1 MLTCWHHALCW
12 FKVIFF
18 WHIDILALNFQSL
31 SLKPVNFDWFSSPQ
45 SDVWFYFS
53 SGCEITGCFFVP
65 LINWTS
71 SFDVLVSTSWKP
83 TTVGLLGSPHG
94 PAGIRWSLVSWSR
107 RAETTSGIAGARSFA
122 PWSTVGLGQ
131 RCRYIDTKNPKFNSK
146 FCPWKVTIQPNRKV
160 RIVFQASFFRGHVK
174 LGEGKGIFWY
184 HCQLYLSGVL
194 TIKINAVPR
203 DTLGSLL

>member
-1 MLTCWHHALCW
+1 MEIHTATNFNVVLLRLMPTCWHHALCR
-12 FKVIFF
+12 FKVTFFF
-18 WHIDILALNFQSL
+18 WGIDTLALNFQSL
-31 SLKPVNFDWFSSPQ
+31 NLKTVNFDWFSSPQ

-53 SGCEITGCFFVP
+53 TGCEITGCFFVP

-122 PWSTVGLGQ
+122 PWISITVGWFQGAD
-131 RCRYIDTKNPKFNSK
+131 IDTKKP
-146 FCPWKVTIQPNRKV
+146 
-160 RIVFQASFFRGHVK
+160 
-174 LGEGKGIFWY
+174 E
-184 HCQLYLSGVL
+184 
-194 TIKINAVPR
+194 
-203 DTLGSLL
+203 